1 MTIKKVALRL
11 KHERLERR
19 RMHARKRMF
28 GTPERPRLIVYRSNR
43 HIYSQLR
50 DDVSARTIAGCS
62 TMTPALREA
71 VAGASGKI
79 EQARI
84 VGEHLARLA
93 KEKGIKVVA
102 FDRNGRKYHGRVK
115 ALADGARAGGLEF

>member
-11 KHERLERR
+11 KHEKLERR
-19 RMHARKRMF
+19 RMHVRKRMF
-28 GTPERPRLIVYRSNR
+28 GMPERPRLIVYRSNR

-71 VAGASGKI
+71 VAGASSKI

-93 KEKGIKVVA
+93 KEKGIKVVS